1 MKNKMT
7 LLALAATAW
16 LATAANTPVSRSV
29 ENPFIESAN
38 TMTLDISK
46 VELSDTATVL
56 YTDAYF
62 QPHYWIKIS
71 SESYLQ
77 ADGKKYALKGTQGIE
92 ADSLFWMPE
101 TGEASFRLSFEPL
114 PRDTRSFDFIES
126 DCDECFKLFGIDLT
140 GKTEATLPSDI
151 PAEVIRATETVPSSL
166 PAPLFKMGETV
177 VHVHLSGYR
186 KELAK
191 EVNLYVNTL
200 LNGQQSYT
208 APINADTGE
217 AEFKFWQY
225 GSAQAFALAGVGVNK
240 FWLAPGEE
248 INLYINMHQSGQMLM
263 DRRTQEKQLPP
274 FKGTPGCYTTGTYA
288 SLTSPALYPDTPYS
302 MELYSR
308 EFADY
313 QMTAAEYTQ
322 HVVQRYQSLSDSITQ
337 SSLPSVGKELALLNL
352 KQEAVEAM
360 GQGDFLRTYNYRI
373 VHNQWDR
380 NKPLGIKIDSLT
392 AANRA
397 ALCKLFPIA
406 DEQLLM
412 GENILAYASCISN
425 PLIAWPEEAGLKGTF
440 ADDLQRVS
448 PLVQKAANVSLTEA
462 DRKTLEGVHNPFYR
476 DAVLKM
482 QENAQAALKAVEGK
496 AVIEK
501 TPDVPVDKL
510 FEALI
515 APYKGKVVL
524 VDFWNTWCGPCR
536 MAIRANEPLKN
547 QELKSDDLIWIYI
560 ANETSPLVAYKQTIP
575 NIKGKHF
582 RLNGEQWKYL
592 CEQFKIDG
600 IPSYVLVDKSGHYQL
615 RNDFRDHEVM
625 KNSLKK
631 MIE

>member
-1 MKNKMT
+1 MKDKM
-7 LLALAATAW
+7 LLLTLAATAW

-77 ADGKKYALKGTQGIE
+77 ADSKKYALKGTQGIE

-114 PRDTRSFDFIES
+114 PQGTRSFDFIES

-151 PAEVIRATETVPSSL
+151 PAEVIHATETIPSSL

-248 INLYINMHQSGQMLM
+248 IDLYINMHQSGQMLM

-380 NKPLGIKIDSLT
+380 HKPLGIKIDSLT
-392 AANRA
+392 AENRA
-397 ALCKLFPIA
+397 ALCRLFPIA

-412 GENILAYASCISN
+412 GENIMSYASCISN
-425 PLIAWPEEAGLKGTF
+425 PLIAWPEEARLKGTF
-440 ADDLQRVS
+440 ADDLQQVS

-547 QELKSDDLIWIYI
+547 QELKSDDLVWIYI
-560 ANETSPLVAYKQTIP
+560 ANETSPLVAYKQAIP

>member
-1 MKNKMT
+1 
-7 LLALAATAW
+7 
-16 LATAANTPVSRSV
+16 
-29 ENPFIESAN
+29 
-38 TMTLDISK
+38 
-46 VELSDTATVL
+46 
-56 YTDAYF
+56 
-62 QPHYWIKIS
+62 
-71 SESYLQ
+71 
-77 ADGKKYALKGTQGIE
+77 
-92 ADSLFWMPE
+92 
-101 TGEASFRLSFEPL
+101 
-114 PRDTRSFDFIES
+114 
-126 DCDECFKLFGIDLT
+126 
-140 GKTEATLPSDI
+140 
-151 PAEVIRATETVPSSL
+151 
-166 PAPLFKMGETV
+166 MGETV

-248 INLYINMHQSGQMLM
+248 IDLYINMHQSGQMLM

-322 HVVQRYQSLSDSITQ
+322 HVVQRYQSLSDSIAQ
-337 SSLPSVGKELALLNL
+337 SSLPPVGKELALLKL

-360 GQGDFLRTYNYRI
+360 AQGDALRTYNYRI
-373 VHNQWDR
+373 THNQWDR

-392 AANRA
+392 AENRA

-425 PLIAWPEEAGLKGTF
+425 TLIAWPKEAGLKGTF

-448 PLVQKAANVSLTEA
+448 PLVQKTTNVSLTEA

-482 QENAQAALKAVEGK
+482 QENAQAALKAIEGK
-496 AVIEK
+496 AIIEK

-547 QELKSDDLIWIYI
+547 QELKSDDLVWIYL
-560 ANETSPLVAYKQTIP
+560 ANETSPLVAYKQAIP

-600 IPSYVLVDKSGHYQL
+600 IPSYVLVDKSGDYQL
-615 RNDFRDHEVM
+615 RNDFRDHEIM
-625 KNSLKK
+625 KNNLKK